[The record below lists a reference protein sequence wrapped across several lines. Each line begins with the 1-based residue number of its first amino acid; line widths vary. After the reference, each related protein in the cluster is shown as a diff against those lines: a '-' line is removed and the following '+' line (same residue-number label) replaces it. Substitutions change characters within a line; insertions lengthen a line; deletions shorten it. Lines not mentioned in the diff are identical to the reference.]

1 MLFESIIYYHW
12 CFVSYRNQNMCF
24 TFKMDFDVRDV
35 DVRNVDV
42 RDVDVRDVDV
52 YGCFIGPS

>member
-42 RDVDVRDVDV
+42 RDVDVH
-52 YGCFIGPS
+52 GCFIGPS